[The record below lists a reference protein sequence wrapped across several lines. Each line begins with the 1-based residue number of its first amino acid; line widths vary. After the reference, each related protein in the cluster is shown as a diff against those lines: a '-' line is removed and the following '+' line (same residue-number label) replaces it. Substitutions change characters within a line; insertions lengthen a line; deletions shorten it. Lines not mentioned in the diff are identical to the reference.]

1 MGILIAYYNT
11 KTGLVGKVMGVST
24 NEVPL
29 EFSPWQSISLSFF
42 FFFFFF
48 LNFISQR
55 HLGWGFKDRVGEK
68 WPTPGGF
75 QEGKRHI

>member
-48 LNFISQR
+48 
-55 HLGWGFKDRVGEK
+55 FKFHQ
-68 WPTPGGF
+68 PTPSLMVTKSQSVMKMAQAQRIPG
-75 QEGKRHI
+75 R